1 LERVILDTN
10 ILIEILKNNKDTI
23 KIVEQFSL
31 HYISEITKME
41 LFYGAFNKQELKR
54 LKKFVSLF
62 ELIPVNK
69 SISNK
74 ASELIYTY
82 AKSHNLTIPD
92 GIIASTSIKLNIE
105 LFTYN
110 IKDFHYIDEI
120 KIFKV

>member
-1 LERVILDTN
+1 MERVILDTN

-23 KIVEQFSL
+23 KILKQFSL

>member
-1 LERVILDTN
+1 MERVILDTN
-10 ILIEILKNNKDTI
+10 ILIEILKNNRDTI

-62 ELIPVNK
+62 ELIPINE
-69 SISNK
+69 SISNR
-74 ASELIYTY
+74 ASELIYRY

-110 IKDFHYIDEI
+110 IKDFHYIDKI
-120 KIFKV
+120 KILKV

>member
-1 LERVILDTN
+1 MERVILDTN

-41 LFYGAFNKQELKR
+41 LFYGAFNKQELNK
-54 LKKFVSLF
+54 LNKFISLF
-62 ELIPVNK
+62 ELVPINE
-69 SISNK
+69 SISNIVSK
-74 ASELIYTY
+74 LIYTY

-92 GIIASTSIKLNIE
+92 AIIASTAIELNLP

-110 IKDFHYIDEI
+110 IKDFHFIDDI
-120 KIFKV
+120 KILKV